1 MANGTKLLKDT
12 LLYSVANFGSKILVF
27 LMLPLYTHYFTT
39 AEYGL
44 WDIVVT
50 TATLL
55 APFITFELVAAVYR
69 WLLEENAKAA
79 KQIIITTGAV
89 TILRNLLIFNVLTV
103 FLFVFISV
111 PYGWEALAFI
121 DVSVFTSFMQQCAR
135 GLGFNKLFALIGI
148 VQTAITVTLN
158 LIFILILD
166 LRLEAF
172 FYSAIIAGICVV
184 VMAWIAMGFGR
195 YLSLKAYSKKLVKSF
210 LVYSIPIIP
219 GAASWWVMTM
229 SDRYFITIFLGMD
242 YNGIYAIANKIPAVL
257 LMVSSVF
264 SLAWKDSAIV
274 EFQSA
279 DKNEYYSKVFR
290 HFFRLM
296 TTAVIC
302 LTLLTKPV
310 LALFIAGDFYS
321 SWKYIGILLL
331 ATLVSSFSQFWGAG
345 YHGARKTNLIFV
357 SSLVG
362 AIVNVLVNL
371 LLIRYIGLYA
381 VAISTFLAFL
391 VMWLM
396 RVYFA
401 GSYFTIRI
409 NYRDMLILLPVMAAA
424 IIVPFIFDWVGIAIS
439 ICLGILLFFMY
450 NWRMMMMVFQNMK
463 EMVVRRLGKANGG

>member
-1 MANGTKLLKDT
+1 MANGQKLLKDT
-12 LLYSVANFGSKILVF
+12 LLYAVANFGSKILVF

-69 WLLEENAKAA
+69 WLLEEKEEAT
-79 KQIIITTGAV
+79 KQSIITTGAI
-89 TILRNLLIFNVLTV
+89 TILRNLLIFNLLSVIV
-103 FLFVFISV
+103 FLFISI
-111 PYGWEALAFI
+111 PYRWEALIFV
-121 DVSVFTSFMQQCAR
+121 DVSIVISFIQQCAR
-135 GLGFNKLFALIGI
+135 GLGYNKLFALIGV
-148 VQTAITVTLN
+148 VQTTITVALN
-158 LIFILILD
+158 LVFILVFH

-172 FYSAIIAGICVV
+172 FYSAIIAGIAVTIFAWT
-184 VMAWIAMGFGR
+184 VMRFSR
-195 YLSLKAYSKKLVKSF
+195 YLSANAYSKKIIKSF
-210 LVYSIPIIP
+210 LIYSIPIIP

-242 YNGIYAIANKIPAVL
+242 SNGIYAIANKIPAVL
-257 LMVSSVF
+257 LMISSVF
-264 SLAWKDSAIV
+264 SLAWKDNAILAYD
-274 EFQSA
+274 SA
-279 DKNEYYSKVFR
+279 DKNDYYSKVFH

-310 LALFIAGDFYS
+310 LAIFIADNFYS

-331 ATLVSSFSQFWGAG
+331 ATLVSAFSQFWGAG

-362 AIVNVLVNL
+362 AAINVLVNL
-371 LLIRYIGLYA
+371 LLIQYIGLYA

-391 VMWLM
+391 AMWLM
-396 RVYFA
+396 RIYFA
-401 GSYFTIRI
+401 GAYFHIRI
-409 NYRDMLILLPVMAAA
+409 NYRDMLILLPILAVAML
-424 IIVPFIFDWVGIAIS
+424 VPFVFDWIGIVVS
-439 ICLGILLFFMY
+439 ICLGFLMFFVF
-450 NWRMMMMVFQNMK
+450 NWGLIKLVYWNVK
-463 EMVVRRLGKANGG
+463 EMVSGLWGKSRDG

>member
-1 MANGTKLLKDT
+1 MANGDKLLKDT

-55 APFITFELVAAVYR
+55 TPFITFELVAAVYR
-69 WLLEENAKAA
+69 WLLDQKTDAT
-79 KQIIITTGAV
+79 KQSIITTGAV
-89 TILRNLLIFNVLTV
+89 TVLRNLLIFNVLAAI
-103 FLFVFISV
+103 LFAFISV
-111 PYGWEALAFI
+111 PYGWLALVFI
-121 DVSVFTSFMQQCAR
+121 DVSIFTSFLQQCAR
-135 GLGFNKLFALIGI
+135 GLGYNKLFALIGI
-148 VQTAITVTLN
+148 LQTAITVALN

-184 VMAWIAMGFGR
+184 VMAWIVMRFSR
-195 YLSLKAYSKKLVKSF
+195 YLSLKAYSKKVMKSF
-210 LVYSIPIIP
+210 LIYSVPIIP

-229 SDRYFITIFLGMD
+229 SDRYFITVFLGIED
-242 YNGIYAIANKIPAVL
+242 NGIYAIANKIPAVI

-274 EFQSA
+274 EFESV
-279 DKNEYYSKVFR
+279 DKNEYYTKVFH

-296 TTAVIC
+296 TTSVIC

-310 LALFIAGDFYS
+310 LSLIIAEEFYS

-331 ATLVSSFSQFWGAG
+331 ATLVSAFSQFWGAG
-345 YHGARKTNLIFV
+345 YHGARKTNLIFL

-362 AIVNVLVNL
+362 AIVNVLINL
-371 LLIRYIGLYA
+371 LLIQYIGLYA

-396 RVYFA
+396 RVYYA
-401 GSYFTIRI
+401 SSYFTIRFKWG
-409 NYRDMLILLPVMAAA
+409 DMLILLPILIAAV
-424 IIVPFIFDWVGIAIS
+424 IVPFMFDWIGIWIS
-439 ICLGILLFFMY
+439 VCLGLLVFFVY
-450 NWRMMMMVFQNMK
+450 NRSLIKVVLRNIKGMVQ
-463 EMVVRRLGKANGG
+463 R